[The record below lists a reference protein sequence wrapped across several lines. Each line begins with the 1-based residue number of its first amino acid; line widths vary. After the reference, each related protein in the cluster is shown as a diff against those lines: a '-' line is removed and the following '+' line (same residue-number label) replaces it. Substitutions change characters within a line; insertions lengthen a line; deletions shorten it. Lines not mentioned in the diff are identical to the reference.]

1 MKISNNV
8 NLENDA
14 QDDGESIQ
22 LDIDTTV
29 PTPEPAVKPKR
40 TYKKKTVVEVD
51 NPEPVEPVEKT
62 PEVKEKKPRSEAQ
75 LEAWAKAVQAR
86 AANREKRKK
95 EKEAEE
101 EARKKDLE
109 DKIILKAKRIKKSQE
124 RVLGNL
130 DELKADDDDEDSD
143 FKEPIKVKRTPRV
156 KKVIIYKDDT
166 DTTDYEEERVV
177 KKRRSKKIEPEPTP
191 TPTPPPPPPVKMVRF
206 I

>member
-29 PTPEPAVKPKR
+29 STPEPAVKPKR
-40 TYKKKTVVEVD
+40 TYKKKQPVEVET
-51 NPEPVEPVEKT
+51 PELVEPVEQT
-62 PEVKEKKPRSEAQ
+62 TQVKEKKPRSEAQ

-130 DELKADDDDEDSD
+130 DELKVDDDDEDSD

-166 DTTDYEEERVV
+166 DTTDENFKQR
-177 KKRRSKKIEPEPTP
+177 
-191 TPTPPPPPPVKMVRF
+191 
-206 I
+206 